1 MAIYSGKSWF
11 ACTSIF
17 GSLVRANT
25 VIFARISDCARAPIG
40 VAFFARKARLALAKE
55 IISLIF
61 TTDVILARIL
71 GTGPLINLAIL
82 SAVTLI
88 AFAFVLHSCVDTLSV
103 FARLAHGTRAFIDSA
118 CLPTETNLA
127 FTFETGAIM
136 NTLSSVKTR
145 ISDRTRPFV
154 ILATFAQESGW
165 TSALVI
171 HS

>member
-1 MAIYSGKSWF
+1 VQGRLSVSH
-11 ACTSIF
+11 
-17 GSLVRANT
+17 
-25 VIFARISDCARAPIG
+25 
-40 VAFFARKARLALAKE
+40 FFARKARLALAKE

-61 TTDVILARIL
+61 ATDVILARIL

-88 AFAFVLHSCVDTLSV
+88 AFAFVFHSSIDALSV

-127 FTFETGAIM
+127 FTFETSAVM

-154 ILATFAQESGW
+154 IFATFAQESGW